1 MLRTST
7 CTQPANGISS
17 VYFPFGALAASLFFS
32 PSPNHNYRLILV
44 LPSSTKKCI
53 HTKRQHILVVSI
65 CCGISLPSGHTS
77 ESSFARKQPNS
88 IAVAAYRPLQ
98 RATKVLGQTTQCNYR
113 ETLYFQLQ
121 NIRHWGSPLGCLCL
135 GLTDSALG
143 VALGPPRSCRLPPGI
158 KSPTR
163 GATTHPIT
171 STAALTRYDASRFQT
186 TTKGEG
192 RDKMLPAETSYGE
205 YEQELNLMVLI
216 AWALCCAMQ
225 GVVPRKVAAYR
236 RATGRGGEK

>member
-1 MLRTST
+1 MLRT
-7 CTQPANGISS
+7 QAANGISS
-17 VYFPFGALAASLFFS
+17 VYFPFGTLAASLFFS
-32 PSPNHNYRLILV
+32 PSPNHNYILILHTG
-44 LPSSTKKCI
+44 STKKCI

-98 RATKVLGQTTQCNYR
+98 RATKVLGQTTLCKYR

-121 NIRHWGSPLGCLCL
+121 NIRHWGPPLGCLCL

-163 GATTHPIT
+163 GGHHPPHHIN
-171 STAALTRYDASRFQT
+171 SFALTRYDASRFQT

-205 YEQELNLMVLI
+205 YEQELNQMVLI
-216 AWALCCAMQ
+216 ALCNA
-225 GVVPRKVAAYR
+225 R
-236 RATGRGGEK
+236 RGPS